1 MRKVFTFI
9 LIALLSIPVFA
20 ERKTRVDEFGNK
32 TVKIIWNSIYTLGPE
47 NDVNWAAN
55 LKGGDGWTS
64 ILCYAYLFDPKTTK
78 GNSRTVITLYSDY
91 IHSSYMVTGEQC
103 IEGAWEK
110 YYQEEFYNYNAAY
123 DTFKFMTA
131 ACEAPVSDAWN
142 QISR

>member
-9 LIALLSIPVFA
+9 LIVLLSIPVFA

-32 TVKIIWNSIYTLGPE
+32 TVKIIWNSIYTLGPK

-64 ILCYAYLFDPKTTK
+64 ILCYTYLFDPKTTN
-78 GNSRTVITLYSDY
+78 GNSQTIITLYSDY
-91 IHSSYMVTGEQC
+91 IHSSYVVTGEQC
-103 IEGAWEK
+103 NEGAWEK
-110 YYQEEFYNYNAAY
+110 YYQEEFYNYNDAY

>member
-64 ILCYAYLFDPKTTK
+64 ILCYTYLFDPKTTK
-78 GNSRTVITLYSDY
+78 GNSRSEIFLCSDS
-91 IHSSYMVTGEQC
+91 IANSYRVTGLQY
-103 IEGAWEK
+103 IEGTWEL
-110 YYQEEFYNYNAAY
+110 YYIENFYNYNDAY

-131 ACEAPVSDAWN
+131 ACEAPVSGAWN